1 MAQAGNNISGGEYEM
16 SVMNKFMHFF
26 GLQDEEEVI
35 DRERIDQYEE
45 QEVETSPFEAR
56 KQSTKSNNVV
66 SIHSQKNVRVI
77 LNEPRS
83 YDEAQEI
90 ADHLRSRRSV
100 VVNLQRVRTDQAVRI
115 VDFLSG
121 TVYALNGSISKLGS
135 NIFLCT
141 PESVEIQ
148 GAISEILADEN
159 DYKKMR

>member
-1 MAQAGNNISGGEYEM
+1 MDM
-16 SVMNKFMHFF
+16 MNKFMSFL
-26 GLQDEEEVI
+26 GLQEEEEVVQ
-35 DRERIDQYEE
+35 RERVESHDE

-56 KQSTKSNNVV
+56 KASSKGNNIV

-83 YDEAQEI
+83 YEEAQDI

-100 VVNLQRVRTDQAVRI
+100 VVNLQRVRSDQAVRI

-121 TVYALNGSISKLGS
+121 TIYALNGGISKLGP

-141 PESVEIQ
+141 PDTVEIQ
-148 GAISEILADEN
+148 GAISEMLTEEQ
-159 DYKKMR
+159 DYNKMR

>member
-1 MAQAGNNISGGEYEM
+1 M
-16 SVMNKFMHFF
+16 SVMNKFMNFL
-26 GLQDEEEVI
+26 GLQEEEEIVE
-35 DRERIDQYEE
+35 RERLEHHDE
-45 QEVETSPFEAR
+45 QEIETSPFEAR
-56 KQSTKSNNVV
+56 KQNTKGNNVV

-121 TVYALNGSISKLGS
+121 TVYALNGSISKLGA

-141 PESVEIQ
+141 PDTVEIQ
-148 GAISEILADEN
+148 GAISEMLTEEH

>member
-1 MAQAGNNISGGEYEM
+1 M
-16 SVMNKFMHFF
+16 MNKFMSFL
-26 GLQDEEEVI
+26 GLQEEEEIVE
-35 DRERIDQYEE
+35 RERVDQQEE
-45 QEVETSPFEAR
+45 QEIETSPFEAR
-56 KQSTKSNNVV
+56 KQSTKGNNIV

-121 TVYALNGSISKLGS
+121 TVYALNGEHFEAWWQYFS
-135 NIFLCT
+135 CT
-141 PESVEIQ
+141 PDTVEIQ
-148 GAISEILADEN
+148 GAITEMLTEEQ